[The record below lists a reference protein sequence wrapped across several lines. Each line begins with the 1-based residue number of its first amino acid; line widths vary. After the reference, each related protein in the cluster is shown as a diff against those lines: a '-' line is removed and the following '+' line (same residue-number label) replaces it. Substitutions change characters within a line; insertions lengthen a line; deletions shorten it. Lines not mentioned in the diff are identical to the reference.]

1 MTLKEFLTGLA
12 NAIREFEG
20 SQGLIPAKDFQS
32 RIEAF
37 TSDATAQAS
46 HIVKDKTAYVN
57 KQKLTGTLTVYGTT
71 DATATAADIRS
82 GKTAYAGNKKL
93 TGTLTALDT
102 SDANATA
109 AQIVKGK
116 TAYVKGQKL
125 TGTLTVY
132 GTDDATASASDILS
146 GKTAYVDDELVT
158 GTFKDVTAVTGTV
171 SLYASST
178 SRSVYITPSTTVI
191 SEILYAFVYG
201 TGVDNSSGTNI
212 DVPFV
217 GTYNNGA
224 SSGGLTRNSSTRLQ
238 FTTNK
243 KTTSAT
249 TLNYIV
255 IGRKK

>member
-12 NAIREFEG
+12 NAIRGFEG
-20 SQGLIPAKDFQS
+20 SHDPIPAKDFQT

-71 DATATAADIRS
+71 DATAAASDIRS
-82 GKTAYAGNKKL
+82 GKTAYVGNKKV
-93 TGTLTALDT
+93 TGTLAALDT

-109 AQIVKGK
+109 AQIVSGR
-116 TAYVKGQKL
+116 TAYVGGKKI

-132 GTDDATASASDILS
+132 GTTGATAAASDILS
-146 GKTAYVDDELVT
+146 GKTAYVDDKLVT
-158 GTFKDVTAVTGTV
+158 GTFKDVTSVTGTV
-171 SLYASST
+171 SLYASSS
-178 SRSVYITPSTTVI
+178 SRSVSITPSTTVI
-191 SEILYAFVYG
+191 SDILYAFVYG

-212 DVPFV
+212 SVPFAGV
-217 GTYNNGA
+217 YNNA
-224 SSGGLTRNSSTRLQ
+224 TSSGGLTKINSTRLQ
-238 FTTNK
+238 FTTNL
-243 KTTSAT
+243 KTTSTT

-255 IGRKK
+255 IGRRK